1 MLYIKKNV
9 TFALHFKQIIMNPE
23 LIIPILGIL
32 AGIIIPLSVFIWL
45 YHEEKGKREA
55 VVEIAKHLNN
65 PSKLE
70 ELLNIFDERK
80 KEPIDYRRGGV
91 ITIFV
96 GLGLY
101 FLGWFAL
108 GRVLEGVGAL
118 VGLIGVGQLIAGYLY
133 PNTGSELTNAVDN
146 FERK

>member
-1 MLYIKKNV
+1 
-9 TFALHFKQIIMNPE
+9 MNPE